1 MWRTLMVMFPV
12 HIVHALRTEV
22 GDAESVDQRAYSLPR
37 RCSNGLFSSSHCCS
51 CSEINGQRLEPEL
64 GAVID
69 TCEWVTKDGV
79 IHGKPCCAVWAV
91 DCSEEEPQFQR
102 GLNRDCIVTK
112 EECADSECSDVYKE
126 LAAARHALA
135 KAQRD
140 RPQRKS
146 WEEQGIV
153 NGKSNSPW
161 MCPCA
166 CGNIVDLDPKQMT
179 CKSLNEKA
187 IVCPSVR
194 ACCSDLVEC
203 DADAPW
209 PKAVRNNTAEMGNV
223 RSSSDER
230 IKQLRGQVAILEGLS
245 DECYDSCSI
254 AHKKVCLNDL
264 KAVVQ
269 SGILGKDVT
278 QQEVDAQMQMTAMAT
293 SAATSRKARDKL
305 IQDLNAEQRRKNHAR
320 DLERQRAW
328 REKQLIKLASFRD
341 RVYNAAVDSLRGE
354 ECCKCK
360 MIEKNRISLLGKTTF
375 VVDICSARACEAY
388 KGMCTKLDKGFCSE
402 YMFAGCWHGLSMHLS
417 FAVLLSVSCVSFV
430 VLAGPPKAPQLASLG
445 GALARLRPLADAL
458 KLWPAAAY
466 AKSDIH
472 QTMDFRSDPHCAEG
486 VSAEPTKMV
495 GLTPQE
501 VAFAEELLEHDAD
514 DTTSLLE
521 EAPLELELT
530 ISPPGFLELQR
541 LHEAVEADDV
551 EPLQA
556 AILQAQD
563 AGVSA
568 EEVAFAVAVCAQRKE
583 QRKRQALEVL
593 QKVSASCNGM
603 SGIVKLRS
611 ALMLA
616 RAAGVS
622 PEELRPAEDL
632 RAVCEA
638 KARQLLPSSL
648 AIHRRDAGQPRPG
661 QRLRWADEVGIS
673 STVEFP
679 ELAMK
684 RS

>member
-1 MWRTLMVMFPV
+1 M
-12 HIVHALRTEV
+12 ALPCSSTKLHRQIEV
-22 GDAESVDQRAYSLPR
+22 R
-37 RCSNGLFSSSHCCS
+37 RG
-51 CSEINGQRLEPEL
+51 
-64 GAVID
+64 
-69 TCEWVTKDGV
+69 
-79 IHGKPCCAVWAV
+79 
-91 DCSEEEPQFQR
+91 R
-102 GLNRDCIVTK
+102 GLGGWP
-112 EECADSECSDVYKE
+112 
-126 LAAARHALA
+126 AAAFWLLAVEALWY
-135 KAQRD
+135 R
-140 RPQRKS
+140 
-146 WEEQGIV
+146 
-153 NGKSNSPW
+153 
-161 MCPCA
+161 
-166 CGNIVDLDPKQMT
+166 
-179 CKSLNEKA
+179 
-187 IVCPSVR
+187 
-194 ACCSDLVEC
+194 
-203 DADAPW
+203 
-209 PKAVRNNTAEMGNV
+209 
-223 RSSSDER
+223 
-230 IKQLRGQVAILEGLS
+230 
-245 DECYDSCSI
+245 
-254 AHKKVCLNDL
+254 
-264 KAVVQ
+264 
-269 SGILGKDVT
+269 
-278 QQEVDAQMQMTAMAT
+278 
-293 SAATSRKARDKL
+293 
-305 IQDLNAEQRRKNHAR
+305 
-320 DLERQRAW
+320 
-328 REKQLIKLASFRD
+328 
-341 RVYNAAVDSLRGE
+341 
-354 ECCKCK
+354 
-360 MIEKNRISLLGKTTF
+360 SLLCGSP
-375 VVDICSARACEAY
+375 VA
-388 KGMCTKLDKGFCSE
+388 

-417 FAVLLSVSCVSFV
+417 FAVLLSISFV

-445 GALARLRPLADAL
+445 GGLARVLRPLADLAL
-458 KLWPAAAY
+458 KPWPAAAY

-472 QTMDFRSDPHCAEG
+472 QRMDFRSDPHCAEG

-514 DTTSLLE
+514 DTTSLPE
-521 EAPLELELT
+521 EAPLVLELT
-530 ISPPGFLELQR
+530 ISPPGVLELQR

-661 QRLRWADEVGIS
+661 QRLRWADEVDIS

-679 ELAMK
+679 DVAMK
-684 RS
+684 